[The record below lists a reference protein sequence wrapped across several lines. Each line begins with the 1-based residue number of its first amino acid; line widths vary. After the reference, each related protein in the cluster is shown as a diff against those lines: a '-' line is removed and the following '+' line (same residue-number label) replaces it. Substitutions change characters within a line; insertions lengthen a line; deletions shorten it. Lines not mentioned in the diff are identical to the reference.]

1 MPFRC
6 KICELDIL
14 PGAPMVSNERD
25 EVAHETCFR
34 PIANLVAHTVSKP
47 PVPAAP
53 EPCTPSSS
61 ASVCSECGDPCIA
74 MCPSCRKYVCPTYG
88 YNGKTC
94 SPAHEGKCSGARES
108 RSIDR
113 KSAASTLGISG
124 KVARAGRKLRRAL
137 KHGRN
142 GR

>member
-34 PIANLVAHTVSKP
+34 PVANLVAHTVSKP

-53 EPCTPSSS
+53 EPCIS
-61 ASVCSECGDPCIA
+61 AVKQTICIVCGIDCISRCPCGALVCQAYSFERSCSLTHESTCGIARRSREVDSEVVKSEKQDLYKK
-74 MCPSCRKYVCPTYG
+74 R
-88 YNGKTC
+88 NGKC
-94 SPAHEGKCSGARES
+94 K
-108 RSIDR
+108 
-113 KSAASTLGISG
+113 
-124 KVARAGRKLRRAL
+124 KL
-137 KHGRN
+137 K
-142 GR
+142 